1 MHDLHDLIRQGAIDL
16 NLFSDIGVHLYSYE
30 ISFFP
35 SDRVLGLC
43 SLPKCSDSTF
53 ELEISLALLAFLVWG
68 YHFTAFTRRL
78 QCIKGTILS
87 FMLRASL
94 CCLFLISIVF
104 VTVTGQD
111 IWVTAIV

>member
-43 SLPKCSDSTF
+43 YLPKCSDSTF
-53 ELEISLALLAFLVWG
+53 ELEYPLLF
-68 YHFTAFTRRL
+68 
-78 QCIKGTILS
+78 
-87 FMLRASL
+87 
-94 CCLFLISIVF
+94 
-104 VTVTGQD
+104 
-111 IWVTAIV
+111 